1 MNSEWS
7 IVNRVFLFTK
17 TGNNKFKN
25 STIMIR
31 CVLIDDESNSLEMME
46 WLLKTYCPQVQIEA
60 MCNAAAKGIEAINKY
75 KPDLVFLDIEMPHM
89 NGFDMLEQFDK
100 LSFDVVF
107 CTAYD
112 QFAIKA
118 FKYSALNYLLKPV
131 DPEDLKETIR
141 RIEEKKTTPS
151 KEQVELLFQNIKQV
165 SKPSTQRIALTTGD
179 GMIFVLTQD
188 ILYCQAESN
197 YTSVVLAGGK
207 KILVSKVLK
216 EIDET
221 LSGHDFF
228 RIHNSYLINLNHIK
242 KYARGEDGYIVM
254 DDGANISISRSKRQE
269 FMDQFSKF

>member
-1 MNSEWS
+1 
-7 IVNRVFLFTK
+7 
-17 TGNNKFKN
+17 
-25 STIMIR
+25 MIR

-46 WLLKTYCPQVQIEA
+46 WLLKTYCPQVHIEA
-60 MCNAAAKGIEAINKY
+60 MCNAASKGIEAINQFR
-75 KPDLVFLDIEMPHM
+75 PDVVFLDIEMPHM

-100 LSFDVVF
+100 LFFDVVF

-141 RIEEKKTTPS
+141 RIEAKHAVPS
-151 KEQVELLFQNIKQV
+151 KEQIDLLFQNLKQNA
-165 SKPSTQRIALTTGD
+165 KQTTQRIALTTGD
-179 GMIFVLTQD
+179 GMIFVPTHD

-216 EIDET
+216 DIDEA
-221 LSGHDFF
+221 LSGSDFF
-228 RIHNSYLINLNHIK
+228 RIHNSYLVNLNHISR
-242 KYARGEDGYIVM
+242 YVRGDGRYVVM
-254 DDGANISISRSKRQE
+254 QDGTTVGISRSRRQE
-269 FMDQFSKF
+269 FMEMFEKF